1 MATKCVYIPKRT
13 ALPVNLLLYF
23 LYIYIPNLW
32 PIIWCFQQ
40 SFEHPRKSHHRFL
53 LISWQPRK
61 FSFKINL
68 ICACHRRAQYPISSL
83 KLFADKTDTDIWTR
97 LLMLIKN
104 KSHYT
109 HFHPF
114 SMGTGKKVN
123 KFFKTAAHAA
133 ATVRKERR
141 GKPRGEYLCAACG
154 FYRARRKKPI

>member
-1 MATKCVYIPKRT
+1 MCIYQSATLYLLICFYIFCT
-13 ALPVNLLLYF
+13 
-23 LYIYIPNLW
+23 YIYIANMW
-32 PIIWCFQQ
+32 TIIWCFQQ
-40 SFEHPRKSHHRFL
+40 SVEHPRKRHHTFL